1 MIKLI
6 STIVLV
12 LTTFFCH
19 SQINGSGKIST
30 KNYDY
35 KNFDKVYFEDVVG
48 NIEVEIGK
56 TWSVAIAIDDNL
68 ESLLQFTENPS
79 EHELKIQF
87 KDNRKNRM
95 YIENTN
101 TTIKITMPEAS
112 VIKNTGNSDI
122 IINNIIERYFRLE
135 NTGNGNVIL
144 SGSTDQLDIEKTG
157 NGNVILSGS
166 TDQLDIEKTGNGDV
180 ISEKL
185 LVKKAKVK
193 STGNGNVVVNVSKEL
208 TGKLSGNGDI
218 INKGDAKFDSNS
230 KKSGNGKL
238 IEQ

>member
-6 STIVLV
+6 STLVLV
-12 LTTFFCH
+12 FTTLFCH
-19 SQINGSGKIST
+19 SQIKGSGKIST

-35 KNFDKVYFEDVVG
+35 KNFDKVYFEDLDG

-56 TWSVAIAIDDNL
+56 TWSVAIKIDDNL

-87 KDNRKNRM
+87 KGNRKNRM

-101 TTIKITMPEAS
+101 TIIKITMPEAS
-112 VIKNTGNSDI
+112 VIKNAGNSDI
-122 IINNIIERYFRLE
+122 IINNIIGRYFRLE
-135 NTGNGNVIL
+135 NTGNGNAIL
-144 SGSTDQLDIEKTG
+144 SGK
-157 NGNVILSGS
+157 

-180 ISEKL
+180 ISESL

-193 STGNGNVVVNVSKEL
+193 NIGNGNVVVNVSEDL
-208 TGKLSGNGDI
+208 TGKLFGNGDI
-218 INKGDAKFDSNS
+218 INKGSAKFDSNS

>member
-35 KNFDKVYFEDVVG
+35 KNFDKVYFEDVEG

-56 TWSVAIAIDDNL
+56 TWSVTITIDDNL
-68 ESLLQFTENPS
+68 ERFLQFTENPS
-79 EHELKIQF
+79 EYELKIQF

-112 VIKNTGNSDI
+112 VIKNTGNSDLI
-122 IINNIIERYFRLE
+122 VKNIVGRYFRLE
-135 NTGNGNVIL
+135 NTG
-144 SGSTDQLDIEKTG
+144 SGDSKISGTIDVLD
-157 NGNVILSGS
+157 VV
-166 TDQLDIEKTGNGDV
+166 KTGNGDV
-180 ISEKL
+180 IAKKL
-185 LVKKAKVK
+185 LAKKADLK

-208 TGKLSGNGDI
+208 TGKLFGNGDI
-218 INKGDAKFDSNS
+218 INKGKAKFDSNS
-230 KKSGNGKL
+230 EKFGNGKL
-238 IEQ
+238 VQTE